1 MAKYELDLDDRE
13 LVESVLALAQRVV
26 DLQYDESVERELQNQ
41 LLDTA
46 ELFGIETHE
55 MWISEHEDGTI
66 TVSVKD
72 EELEE
77 PAVRKPNLRVISNDD
92 KDDKIH

>member
-1 MAKYELDLDDRE
+1 MAKYNLEADERE

-26 DLQYDESVERELQNQ
+26 DLQYDQEVERELQNQ

-92 KDDKIH
+92 QDDKIH